1 MYHLLFYLQ
10 TIKDACWHLIWGC
23 PTETDDPKTVSEINV
38 LKVEPKN
45 KFTMDRLFIAVLF
58 LASASPWAGVRSLRG
73 VGQKA
78 DGSKVILWDVENPI
92 FRIDNTENVMDVRL
106 HQQVHIICPEEKDQK

>member
-38 LKVEPKN
+38 LKVEPKK

-92 FRIDNTENVMDVRL
+92 FRIDNTEHVMDVRL